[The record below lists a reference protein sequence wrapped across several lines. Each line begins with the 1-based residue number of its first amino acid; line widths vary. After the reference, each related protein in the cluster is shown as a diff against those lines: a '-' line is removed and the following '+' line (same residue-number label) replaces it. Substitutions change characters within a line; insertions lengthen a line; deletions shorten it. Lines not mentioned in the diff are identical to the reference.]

1 MKAKISHHLFPLSFS
16 ITKVGILYLLA
27 VFALSA
33 VILRTSNN
41 LLYLIL
47 ATMISAFAV
56 SSIVAR
62 NSLKHLSMSIR
73 LPARVFAGDRVPVKI
88 LIRNGKNLFPS
99 FSVRVEDPG
108 RSARSVPRLKK
119 IWNRKRDG
127 GADNSAGIT
136 GEFHP
141 AAYFPVLAADAETTR
156 IAVHAFPRR
165 GRFAPD
171 TFRLSTRFPFGLFV
185 HTERVPM
192 DGEILVYPAV
202 KNISSHYQR
211 LPFLPGLL
219 ESAGKGDGGDLFS
232 IRPYRDGESA
242 RVIDWKATAKT
253 RELMSREFVREEEPH
268 LLLILDTQ
276 VEEQERERYRKP
288 FEEAVS
294 LCASLTAYFI
304 GRGAFVELLTP
315 ESHVPAGS
323 GQDKLFEILKL
334 LATIDYTGVRRPV
347 GASTWLEEF
356 FPGIQHGD
364 VPKRIFSDKTFKIIL
379 TSKTGDAYPR
389 KVRNSSHLIF
399 FDEL

>member
-1 MKAKISHHLFPLSFS
+1 MRAKISYRLFPLSFS

-27 VFALSA
+27 IFALSA
-33 VILRTSNN
+33 AILRTSNN

-88 LIRNGKNLFPS
+88 SIRNGKNLFPS

-108 RSARSVPRLKK
+108 KSARSVLRLKK
-119 IWNRKRDG
+119 IWNRKRRG
-127 GADNSAGIT
+127 SADSSAGVP
-136 GEFHP
+136 GEFRP
-141 AAYFPVLAADAETTR
+141 AAYFPVLPADTETTR
-156 IAVHAFPRR
+156 IAVHTFPRR

-192 DGEILVYPAV
+192 DGEILVYPTV

-211 LPFLPGLL
+211 LPFLPGPL
-219 ESAGKGDGGDLFS
+219 ESSGKGQGGDLFS

-253 RELMSREFVREEEPH
+253 RELMSREFVREEEPR

-276 VEEQERERYRKP
+276 VEEKERERYRKP

-294 LCASLTAYFI
+294 LCASLTAYFL
-304 GRGAFVELLTP
+304 GRGAYVELLTP
-315 ESHVPAGS
+315 DSHVPGGS
-323 GQDKLFEILKL
+323 GHDKLFEILKL

-347 GASTWLEEF
+347 GASTWMEGF
-356 FPGIQHGD
+356 FPGVGHGD
-364 VPKRIFSDKTFKIIL
+364 VLKRIFTDKTFKIIL
-379 TSKTGDAYPR
+379 TSKNGDAYPR
-389 KVRNSSHLIF
+389 EVRHSAHLIY